1 MDTGSP
7 DSTAYARWFRA
18 STPYIGKHRGKTFVV
33 MLGGDA
39 IEHANLVNII
49 HDLALLSVLGVRVVL
64 VHGARP
70 QIDRALA
77 ARNLTSKYEGH
88 RRITDAPAMEVVEA
102 TVAVVRS
109 AIEGWFSTGIP
120 NTPLHKAR
128 VLVVSGNLVTA
139 KPLGVIDGVDHE
151 HTGRARRVDA
161 KSIAELLDSGALV
174 LISPLAHSP
183 SGQAFN
189 LNAEELAADVAVS
202 LKADKLIVL
211 DRSGR
216 LGNQTMT
223 GADQA
228 FSELTPRDVEAL
240 LSETELNP
248 VTRMRLTELLRTV
261 RAGVDR
267 AHLVSYADD
276 GALLEEL
283 FTAAGSGTQVSE
295 QEFRHIR
302 PAGIDDVAGIAE
314 LIRPIEVEGALVQR
328 PRERLEQEID
338 RFLVAELDG
347 IIIGCCAVY
356 PYAADNMAELAC
368 LATHPA
374 YRDSHATDR
383 SLGDRL
389 LHKAESQVRGAGI
402 GTLFAL
408 TTQAREWFLER
419 GFNDADIT
427 DLPKSQQQI
436 YNHQR
441 GSHIVLKRLTNPH
454 D

>member
-1 MDTGSP
+1 MDIVSS
-7 DSTAYARWFRA
+7 DSAAYARWFRA
-18 STPYIGKHRGKTFVV
+18 STPYISKHRGKTFVV

-77 ARNLTSKYEGH
+77 ARSLTSDYAGH
-88 RRITDAPAMEVVEA
+88 RRITDETTMEVVKA
-102 TVAVVRS
+102 TVATVRS

-128 VLVVSGNLVTA
+128 VRVLSGNLVTA
-139 KPLGVIDGVDHE
+139 KPLGVIDGVDHGQ
-151 HTGRARRVDA
+151 TGRVRRVDA
-161 KSIAELLDSGALV
+161 ESIAELLDSGVLV

-189 LNAEELAADVAVS
+189 LSAEELAADVAVS
-202 LKADKLIVL
+202 VKADKLIVL

-216 LGNQTMT
+216 LGIATE
-223 GADQA
+223 AEHA
-228 FSELTPRDVEAL
+228 FSEFTPRDVDAL
-240 LSETELNP
+240 LSETELDP
-248 VTRMRLTELLRTV
+248 VTRLRMTELLRTV

-283 FTAAGSGTQVSE
+283 FTAAGSGTQISE

-302 PAGIDDVAGIAE
+302 PAGIEDVAGIAE

-356 PYAADNMAELAC
+356 PYAEDDMAELAC

-374 YRDSHATDR
+374 YRSRSATDR

-389 LHKAESQVRGAGI
+389 LSKAEGQARDAGLD
-402 GTLFAL
+402 TLFAL

-419 GFNDADIT
+419 GFYDADVT

-441 GSHIVLKRLTNPH
+441 SSHIVLKRLKRK
-454 D
+454 

>member
-1 MDTGSP
+1 MDTAGA
-7 DSTAYARWFRA
+7 DSAAYARWFRA
-18 STPYIGKHRGKTFVV
+18 STPYISKHRGKTFVV

-49 HDLALLSVLGVRVVL
+49 HDLALLSVLGVRLVL

-70 QIDRALA
+70 QIDKALA
-77 ARNLTSKYEGH
+77 ARDLPSEFAGH
-88 RRITDAPAMEVVEA
+88 RRITDATAMEIVAA
-102 TVAVVRS
+102 TVGAVRS
-109 AIEGWFSTGIP
+109 AIEGWFSTGLP
-120 NTPLHKAR
+120 NTPLHKASVP
-128 VLVVSGNLVTA
+128 VLSGNLVTA
-139 KPLGVIDGVDHE
+139 KPLGVIDGIDHE

-161 KSIAELLDSGALV
+161 DSIAGLLDRGALV

-189 LNAEELAADVAVS
+189 LSAEELAADVAISVN
-202 LKADKLIVL
+202 ADKFIML
-211 DRSGR
+211 DQSGR
-216 LGNQTMT
+216 LATSGT
-223 GADQA
+223 DQA
-228 FSELTPRDVEAL
+228 FSELTPRDAVVL
-240 LSETELNP
+240 LSEAELGP
-248 VTRMRLTELLRTV
+248 VTRLRVTELLRVV
-261 RAGVDR
+261 RAGVPR

-283 FTAAGSGTQVSE
+283 FTAAGSGTQISE

-314 LIRPIEVEGALVQR
+314 LIRPIEAEGALVTR

-356 PYAADNMAELAC
+356 PSSADNMAELAC

-374 YRDSHATDR
+374 YRSNSTTGH

-389 LHKAESQVRGAGI
+389 LQTAENQVRSSGI
-402 GTLFAL
+402 EAIFAL

-419 GFNDADIT
+419 GFRDADVT
-427 DLPKSQQQI
+427 DLPQAQQQI
-436 YNHQR
+436 YNPQR
-441 GSHIVLKRLTNPH
+441 GSCVVLKRLTKNG
-454 D
+454 

>member
-1 MDTGSP
+1 MDTVGA
-7 DSTAYARWFRA
+7 DSAAYARWFRA
-18 STPYIGKHRGKTFVV
+18 STPYISKHRGKTFVV

-39 IEHANLVNII
+39 IEHANLANII
-49 HDLALLSVLGVRVVL
+49 HDLALLSVLGVRLVL

-70 QIDRALA
+70 QIDKALA
-77 ARNLTSKYEGH
+77 ARDLPSEFAGH
-88 RRITDAPAMEVVEA
+88 RRITGAAAMEIVAA
-102 TVAVVRS
+102 TVGAVRS
-109 AIEGWFSTGIP
+109 AIEGWFSTGLP
-120 NTPLHKAR
+120 NTPLHKASVP
-128 VLVVSGNLVTA
+128 VLSGNLVTA
-139 KPLGVIDGVDHE
+139 KPLGVIDGIDHE

-161 KSIAELLDSGALV
+161 ESIAGLLDRRALV

-189 LNAEELAADVAVS
+189 LSAEELAADVAISVN
-202 LKADKLIVL
+202 ADKFIML
-211 DRSGR
+211 DQSGR
-216 LGNQTMT
+216 LASQKTSGT
-223 GADQA
+223 DQA
-228 FSELTPRDVEAL
+228 FGELTPRDAVAL
-240 LSETELNP
+240 LGEAELDP
-248 VTRMRLTELLRTV
+248 VTRLRVTELLRVV
-261 RAGVDR
+261 RAGVPR

-283 FTAAGSGTQVSE
+283 FTAAGSGTQISE

-314 LIRPIEVEGALVQR
+314 LIRPIEAEGALVTR
-328 PRERLEQEID
+328 PRDRLEQEID

-356 PYAADNMAELAC
+356 PSTADNMAELAC

-374 YRDSHATDR
+374 YRSDSAAGH

-389 LHKAESQVRGAGI
+389 LQTAENQVRRSGI
-402 GTLFAL
+402 EAIFAL

-419 GFNDADIT
+419 GFGDAEVT
-427 DLPKSQQQI
+427 DLPQAQQQI

-441 GSHIVLKRLTNPH
+441 GSCVVLKRLTKN